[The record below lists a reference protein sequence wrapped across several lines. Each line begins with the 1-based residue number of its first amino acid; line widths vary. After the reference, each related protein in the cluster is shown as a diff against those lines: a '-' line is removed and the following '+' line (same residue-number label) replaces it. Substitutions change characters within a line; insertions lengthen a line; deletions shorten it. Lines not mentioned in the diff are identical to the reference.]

1 MNAARASAPTLAVW
15 TVRTEV
21 FDGPLDLLLHLVRKD
36 GIELRD
42 IRIARLCDSYLV
54 WLDAMRDLHF
64 GIAGDYLVMAAT
76 LCRLKALELL
86 PRAPTAVLVEDD
98 VDPRQALV
106 RKLAEHQRYKDAAK
120 ELEAR
125 EWLNRDVFARPVDDG
140 PVPRP
145 LAAGV
150 DAFGLL
156 DVYFSILQR
165 AAAPD
170 PIHEVHASTFD
181 MGKLCRA
188 VLAQFSVLGSRLELG
203 DVLLAFPSR
212 LERIVG
218 FLGVLE
224 MARLGWLG
232 IEQAEPFGPVV
243 LEARV
248 GPDVD
253 LLPLV
258 GRMELLAG

>member
-1 MNAARASAPTLAVW
+1 MNAAATIW
-15 TVRTEV
+15 TVRTDV
-21 FDGPLDLLLHLVRKD
+21 FDGPLDLLLHLVRKEGVD
-36 GIELRD
+36 LRD
-42 IRIARLCDSYLV
+42 IRMAKLCDSYLV
-54 WLDAMRDLHF
+54 WLDAMRDIHL
-64 GIAGDYLVMAAT
+64 GVAGDYLVMAAT

-86 PRAPTAVLVEDD
+86 PRAPTAVLVEDE
-98 VDPRQALV
+98 VDPRQALA
-106 RKLAEHQRYKDAAK
+106 RKLAEHQRYKEAAK
-120 ELEAR
+120 ALDER
-125 EWLNRDVFARPVDDG
+125 ERLGRDVFARPLDDG

-145 LAAGV
+145 ISAGV

-156 DVYFSILQR
+156 DVYFAILQR

-170 PIHEVHASTFD
+170 PVHEVHASTLD
-181 MGKLCRA
+181 MGKLCRS
-188 VLAQFSVLGSRLELG
+188 VLAQFGALGSRLELG
-203 DVLLAFPSR
+203 EVLLAFPTR
-212 LERIVG
+212 LERIVA

-224 MARLGWLG
+224 MARLGWLDV
-232 IEQAEPFGPVV
+232 EQPEPFGLVT

>member
-1 MNAARASAPTLAVW
+1 MNAAAPTW

-21 FDGPLDLLLHLVRKD
+21 FDGPLDLLLHLVRKE
-36 GIELRD
+36 GIDLRD

-54 WLDAMRDLHF
+54 WLDAARELHL
-64 GIAGDYLVMAAT
+64 GVAGDYLVMAAT

-86 PRAPTAVLVEDD
+86 PRAPTAVVVEDD
-98 VDPRQALV
+98 VDPRQALA
-106 RKLAEHQRYKDAAK
+106 RKLAEHQRYKEAAR
-120 ELEAR
+120 ELEQR
-125 EWLNRDVFARPVDDG
+125 EWLGREVFARPADDS

-145 LAAGV
+145 LFAGL

-156 DVYFSILQR
+156 DVYFGILQR
-165 AAAPD
+165 AAEPD
-170 PIHEVHASTFD
+170 PVHEVHASALD
-181 MGKLCRA
+181 MGKVCRS
-188 VLAQFSVLGSRLELG
+188 VLAQFQALGSRLDLG
-203 DVLLAFPSR
+203 EVLVAFASR
-212 LERIVG
+212 AERIVA

-224 MARLGWLG
+224 MARLGWLYV
-232 IEQAEPFGPVV
+232 EQPEPFGPVT

>member
-1 MNAARASAPTLAVW
+1 MKAGAPTLAVW

-42 IRIARLCDSYLV
+42 IRVARLCDSYLQ
-54 WLDAMRDLHF
+54 WLDAMRGIHL

-86 PRAPTAVLVEDD
+86 PRAPTAVVVEDE
-98 VDPRQALV
+98 VDPRQALI
-106 RKLAEHQRYKDAAK
+106 RKLAEHQRYKDAAQVLS
-120 ELEAR
+120 ER
-125 EWLNRDVFARPVDDG
+125 DWLNRDVFTRPADDG
-140 PVPRP
+140 PAPRP

-156 DVYFSILQR
+156 DVYFAILQR

-181 MGKLCRA
+181 MGKLCRS
-188 VLAQFSVLGSRLELG
+188 VLAQFGALGTRLDLA
-203 DVLLAFPSR
+203 DVLLVFPSR
-212 LERIVG
+212 LERIVA

-224 MARLGWLG
+224 MARLGWLD
-232 IEQAEPFGPVV
+232 IDQAVPFGPVL